1 MVGTAFQKAF
11 AREVRRARTALQL
24 SQEELADYAG
34 LHRNYVGMIERCER
48 SPTLV
53 AAEGIARGL
62 KLKLS
67 ELVSRAEG
75 HGS

>member
-1 MVGTAFQKAF
+1 MAGTVLQRAF
-11 AREVRRARTALQL
+11 AREVRRLRTTLNL
-24 SQEELADYAG
+24 SQEELADRAG

-53 AAEGIARGL
+53 AAERIARGL

-67 ELVSRAEG
+67 ELVARAG
-75 HGS
+75 G